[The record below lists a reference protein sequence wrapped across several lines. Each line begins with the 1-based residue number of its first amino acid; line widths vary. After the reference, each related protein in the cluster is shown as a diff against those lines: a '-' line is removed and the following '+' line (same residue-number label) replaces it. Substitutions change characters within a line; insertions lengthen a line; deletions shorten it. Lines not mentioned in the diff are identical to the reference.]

1 MYYSRIKLT
10 ISETIGQSIG
20 AFILWGF
27 LMAFLYTLVSKINK
41 KDKGTT
47 HLAFI
52 MMTSYFLSAFLDY
65 ETVTLI
71 DWATYDVLTIGV
83 IIVWGV
89 LIKKPKPIAFM
100 YLIVGLSINACL
112 FFAMYYDIYVLEQT
126 EVWWLWTLYAIG
138 INVVDLLMV
147 LVLIIN
153 KDFLGLVWV
162 CNQVKARYMHRA
174 NALK

>member
-1 MYYSRIKLT
+1 
-10 ISETIGQSIG
+10 
-20 AFILWGF
+20 
-27 LMAFLYTLVSKINK
+27 MAFLYTLVSKINK

-126 EVWWLWTLYAIG
+126 EVWWLWTLYHGKI
-138 INVVDLLMV
+138 
-147 LVLIIN
+147 IIN
-153 KDFLGLVWV
+153 
-162 CNQVKARYMHRA
+162 
-174 NALK
+174 